1 MTLRTSTVPDLWSFM
16 LKLYAMPG
24 AAQAC
29 LELQDRFELD
39 VPLFLALLH
48 GAGRGYRIDSETI
61 RALDNACGK
70 WRAEVVRPLRA
81 VRVQLKANPW
91 KENHEPVVA
100 FRERIKALEL
110 EAEKLE
116 VSVLEK
122 AIIALARTENHV
134 DKPARIAAVA
144 HMVLSHFAA
153 DNNLTGEL
161 PQASLIV
168 DAVRSL
174 LRRQHRT

>member
-1 MTLRTSTVPDLWSFM
+1 MTKP
-16 LKLYAMPG
+16 
-24 AAQAC
+24 AANGGP
-29 LELQDRFELD
+29 RSY
-39 VPLFLALLH
+39 V
-48 GAGRGYRIDSETI
+48 
-61 RALDNACGK
+61 
-70 WRAEVVRPLRA
+70 PLRA

-91 KENHEPVVA
+91 KENHEAVVA
-100 FRERIKALEL
+100 FREKIKALEL

-153 DNNLTGEL
+153 DNLTGEL

-174 LRRQHRT
+174 LRR

>member
-24 AAQAC
+24 VAQAC

-39 VPLFLALLH
+39 VLLFLALLH

-116 VSVLEK
+116 VSVLEQ

-153 DNNLTGEL
+153 DNLTGEL